1 MSLLKK
7 TRSEGW
13 RRVRDTEIQIGS
25 RTAFLEKRSQ
35 GLAIKLYC
43 VREGCNTR
51 QILSQSDSGV
61 QEHMVRCEILDAFFV
76 RPVILADMI
85 YFQ

>member
-1 MSLLKK
+1 M
-7 TRSEGW
+7 
-13 RRVRDTEIQIGS
+13 
-25 RTAFLEKRSQ
+25 
-35 GLAIKLYC
+35 AIKLYC

-76 RPVILADMI
+76 RPGILADMI